1 MQYKPYWQRIFFLA
15 ILLHFFI
22 LSAFAFS
29 GVEIISKPA
38 EEIDA
43 ENLEWIDIEVEDLQ
57 GAENLSEEVEEENFA
72 FPELNFAPIYEPAPQ
87 KNFEVAKNISAENLQ
102 SQKVETEKVVEED
115 KKLKVLSKIFPK
127 DVFGTLAAAGLKTK
141 PTLDNG
147 KVVVE
152 ITVTTKGTASN
163 AKVISSDASAENK
176 NAVQIVSEMAAA
188 AWTFEPFKDA
198 TGNLQEMKTQIEFLP
213 TDF

>member
-1 MQYKPYWQRIFFLA
+1 MNYKPYWQRIFFLA

-43 ENLEWIDIEVEDLQ
+43 ENLEWIDIEVEDLAT
-57 GAENLSEEVEEENFA
+57 AENISEEVAEEVFA

-87 KNFEVAKNISAENLQ
+87 KNFELAKNISAPVEVK
-102 SQKVETEKVVEED
+102 KVETEKVVEEE

-141 PTLDNG
+141 PTLDSG

-198 TGNLQEMKTQIEFLP
+198 AGNLQETKTQIEFLP